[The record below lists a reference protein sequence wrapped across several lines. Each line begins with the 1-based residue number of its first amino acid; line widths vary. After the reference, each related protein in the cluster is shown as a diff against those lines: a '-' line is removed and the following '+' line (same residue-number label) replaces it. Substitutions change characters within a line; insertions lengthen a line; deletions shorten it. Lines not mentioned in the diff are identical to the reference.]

1 MALLAIIHIPDHTAV
16 ADVVDSAGQM
26 TSTMAYDGRVVG
38 VFDFPN
44 RRDLQCP
51 GTCTRKGS
59 GAWSREHIGGWMKC
73 SICGSRAKK
82 MRQWLIGSLFDL
94 LGANLINDQAPAAF
108 RTPEGYGPRDH

>member
-1 MALLAIIHIPDHTAV
+1 MALLAIIHLPDHTAD
-16 ADVVDSAGQM
+16 DVEFVPAELFQ
-26 TSTMAYDGRVVG
+26 GRIVG
-38 VFDFPN
+38 IFDFPN
-44 RRDLQCP
+44 RSQLKCP
-51 GTCTRKGS
+51 GTCVRKGS

-94 LGANLINDQAPAAF
+94 LGANLMNDQAPAAF